1 MYHLQTEVS
10 GFPLQICIL
19 ELVLLIFWITIGQ
32 QSPNSDFPGT
42 SLKTMVWNYH
52 ALGSKNIHFL
62 TNTPTFI
69 LMR

>member
-19 ELVLLIFWITIGQ
+19 ELITTNFLDHYW
-32 QSPNSDFPGT
+32 STRFPRHI
-42 SLKTMVWNYH
+42 LKNYGLELPC
-52 ALGSKNIHFL
+52 LGSKNIHFL